1 MMTLKEIKTSAKEKK
16 AVGVGH
22 GYELRLLC
30 APSRHNYVGTVK
42 RKTSRQRERMTLR
55 KKTMK
60 IFLMMYWTFTHNF
73 WWRVEN
79 L

>member
-1 MMTLKEIKTSAKEKK
+1 MTLKEIKTSAKEKK

-30 APSRHNYVGTVK
+30 APSRYSYVGTVK
-42 RKTSRQRERMTLR
+42 RKTSRQRERTTLI
-55 KKTMK
+55 KNMK
-60 IFLMMYWTFTHNF
+60 IFLMMYYTFTHNF
-73 WWRVEN
+73 RWRVEN